1 MAMVWV
7 FWVLGHVAEE
17 GTDAL
22 KDAMLASLRED
33 EAGGGLAFAEEILL
47 WHLGVWDT
55 GPMWSKMALVVSGV

>member
-1 MAMVWV
+1 
-7 FWVLGHVAEE
+7 VAEE

-47 WHLGVWDT
+47 WHLGIWDT
-55 GPMWSKMALVVSGV
+55 GPMWCKMALVVSGV